1 MVRFTQMLNAP
12 VTPINV
18 IDSQESN
25 APMKDAA
32 ETARAFNTALLS
44 SQSLLQGS
52 QNRDIGAE
60 ILFLTK
66 TPGFQAL
73 LRCIQNYATTS
84 GLSEVAAASSLVETF
99 RKMDSLWASLALQE
113 GITQLRSIMNEP
125 DPQN

>member
-1 MVRFTQMLNAP
+1 
-12 VTPINV
+12 
-18 IDSQESN
+18 
-25 APMKDAA
+25 MKDAA